1 MTMIER
7 LRITD
12 RRGIA
17 LPLVLGAILCLAV
30 WIGSLSWTQS
40 QSRHRFNKTIKI
52 RRAYFMARSALQH
65 FFLKIKTMQRQNP
78 EAMRTLYQARPEQ
91 WTVLSRSFCE
101 DILNPRENDGSYGGT
116 YRIGSFTIES
126 QDADAGEMSIQIL
139 ADGSVEGAGESIK
152 RVYKVTR

>member
-1 MTMIER
+1 MTMIR
-7 LRITD
+7 WLQAND

-65 FFLKIKTMQRQNP
+65 FFLKVKTMQRQKP
-78 EAMRTLYQARPEQ
+78 EAMRALYQARPEQ
-91 WTVLSRSFCE
+91 WMVLSRSFCE
-101 DILNPRENDGSYGGT
+101 DILNPREADGSYSGS

-126 QDADAGEMSIQIL
+126 QDTERGEMSIQIL
-139 ADGSVEGAGESIK
+139 ADGSVEGADESIT
-152 RVYKVTR
+152 RIYRVTR